1 MMLYMATMLLA
12 IRNAFFKSNS
22 HFVKIIGMLVLANF
36 LMSCVSQGPG
46 INMRYF
52 MFWVLMGMCFSKDIL
67 SLSDNEIYSI
77 INQKKNQ

>member
-1 MMLYMATMLLA
+1 
-12 IRNAFFKSNS
+12 
-22 HFVKIIGMLVLANF
+22 
-36 LMSCVSQGPG
+36 
-46 INMRYF
+46 